1 MLLLRQEIKVI
12 EALEFKSFGIID
24 YKKSLLAMQSH
35 IKNEEFNNEIWF
47 LQHHPVYTLG
57 TAADKSHILNSGNIP
72 VIQTDRGGEVTYH
85 GPGQLVIYFLLD
97 IKLLNIGPKSL
108 VKIIE
113 NFIQKTLTEVSI
125 ESHLVKGAPGVF
137 VQNKKIASIGLRI
150 SNNKTYHGISINV
163 DMDTEPFDNINPCGY
178 AGLKVT
184 QIKEFS
190 DIVKISNIEAI
201 AKKNLNNLFKMNYEK
216 A

>member
-113 NFIQKTLTEVSI
+113 SFIQKTLTEVSI